1 MEARIIEDRLLWNRF
16 VAASPQCHITQTYE
30 WPEHADASARG
41 DASPRVGVIDEH
53 GRLVAAML
61 LVRSKAQGVRAPFFY
76 APRGPICADPS
87 SPALPLL
94 VAAAKREAR
103 KRGAFLIRAEPNVPQ
118 DDTLWPKALRGLGFR
133 PTSHGIYPRGAWVTD
148 ISGSEEQILA
158 NMSASWRRYIRAGEK
173 NGVRIRIG
181 AGESDLDAFY
191 RLLMETGRRDGFYIY
206 PKALFRD
213 MLDHYSTERAA
224 RDGTAEM
231 KLMLAEHEGEL
242 VGALTVAVLGKW
254 AWYLHGASSERP
266 EHRKLRP
273 NHPLQW
279 QAMRWAKA
287 RGADFYDWRSI
298 PDVLKPGEDLY
309 GVYLYKRGFGGY
321 EHRVMPTHDLVLR
334 PEVYWPYTAAV
345 SARRALREWRR
356 RRGARATPD
365 GGGAA
370 AGGGAE

>member
-41 DASPRVGVIDEH
+41 DASPRLGVIDEH

-148 ISGSEEQILA
+148 ISGSEEQILGEYVRVVA
-158 NMSASWRRYIRAGEK
+158 ALHPRWRE
-173 NGVRIRIG
+173 
-181 AGESDLDAFY
+181 E
-191 RLLMETGRRDGFYIY
+191 RR
-206 PKALFRD
+206 
-213 MLDHYSTERAA
+213 
-224 RDGTAEM
+224 
-231 KLMLAEHEGEL
+231 EHP
-242 VGALTVAVLGKW
+242 
-254 AWYLHGASSERP
+254 R
-266 EHRKLRP
+266 
-273 NHPLQW
+273 
-279 QAMRWAKA
+279 
-287 RGADFYDWRSI
+287 
-298 PDVLKPGEDLY
+298 
-309 GVYLYKRGFGGY
+309 
-321 EHRVMPTHDLVLR
+321 
-334 PEVYWPYTAAV
+334 
-345 SARRALREWRR
+345 WRR
-356 RRGARATPD
+356 RERIWTRSTGCWWRRAGATASTSIPRRCSATCWITIRRSAPRAM
-365 GGGAA
+365 ARRR
-370 AGGGAE
+370 